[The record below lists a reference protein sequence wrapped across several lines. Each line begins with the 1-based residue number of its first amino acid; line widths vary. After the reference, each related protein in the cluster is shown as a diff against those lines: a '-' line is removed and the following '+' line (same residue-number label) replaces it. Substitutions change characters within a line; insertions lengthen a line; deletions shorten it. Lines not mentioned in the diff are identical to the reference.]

1 MITDDVFRKY
11 GFMQFANGSWVLVE
25 LINDETA
32 FVVTATR
39 ILEQKNMMPLK
50 GWLITSQNFSEYI
63 ITEEQLRDLILQ

>member
-11 GFMQFANGSWVLVE
+11 GFMQLANGSWVLVE
-25 LINDETA
+25 LIDDETA

-50 GWLITSQNFSEYI
+50 GWLITSQNYSEYI